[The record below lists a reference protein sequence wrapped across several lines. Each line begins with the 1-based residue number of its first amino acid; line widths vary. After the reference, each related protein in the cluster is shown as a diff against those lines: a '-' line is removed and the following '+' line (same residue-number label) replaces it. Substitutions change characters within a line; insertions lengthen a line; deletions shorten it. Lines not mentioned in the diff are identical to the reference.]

1 MTNRGGIPIY
11 NSTMR
16 ILNNKMYIF
25 LDRIKFYARHGVDK
39 QETIVGGIFI
49 LDLKMQIDFS
59 RALETDDLEH
69 TVSYAEVY
77 EVVKKEMNVPSMLL
91 EHAAGRI
98 AGSLLEHFPEILAIE
113 LKLTKQNPPMG
124 AETEGAGVI
133 LNVER

>member
-1 MTNRGGIPIY
+1 
-11 NSTMR
+11 
-16 ILNNKMYIF
+16 MYIF
-25 LDRIKFYARHGVDK
+25 LDRIEFYARHGVDK

-77 EVVKKEMNVPSMLL
+77 EVAKREMNIPSLLL

-98 AGSLLEHFPEILAIE
+98 AGSLLEHFPEIRAIE

-124 AETEGAGVI
+124 ADTEGAGVI